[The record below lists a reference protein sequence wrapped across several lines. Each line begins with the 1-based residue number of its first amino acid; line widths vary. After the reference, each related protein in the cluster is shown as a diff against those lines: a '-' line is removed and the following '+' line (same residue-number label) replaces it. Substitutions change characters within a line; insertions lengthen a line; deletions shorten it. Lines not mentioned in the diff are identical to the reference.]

1 MEIALAVISL
11 STVAGRAGSK
21 IWTLSEEWR
30 DAPADLTNLR
40 DDVTAAERFFG
51 EIHQHV
57 NNTSRAFGPR
67 NVPSNSQLVEP
78 PPFCGDALPASTIQS
93 ELERLVDEGTVVL
106 RRIEDIIDR
115 LAVPEIISG
124 DYPRDKVPDM
134 GKRRKLRW
142 LGVSGKVARLR
153 KELAHTRASICQLL
167 ISQNMFLSA
176 NLSASLE
183 WSQNEVFSQITNL
196 GARVEASHSKLA
208 AHIDDRMH
216 DMEKRAMLTGAQV
229 QALARRIEMGKMG
242 PRHPASTIKGSPIHE
257 PYDPH
262 DPLAR
267 LRNDIGGRRD
277 SLCDITCA
285 CACHRVTSYVWNMTL
300 LRSLVGVMAVA
311 YTSWTSTLC
320 TNPNCRDGPR
330 GRAVRDVYLT
340 YHLPDWLAR
349 TSLSAFFTNNLNGA
363 PQMSIRVYYRRE
375 LERSGLA
382 TIVATGN
389 LEAVKSRIRRGSIS
403 IHDLCGESMY
413 PMLWLAY
420 TSGNK
425 INNHSITKLL
435 LQTGADPFQ
444 RLDHL
449 RGRSIISVVFD
460 DFLARPDDP
469 HQLASLFPIRRFIE
483 ESDFTLLHLAVLGI
497 AHVDLAKVLQDPAH
511 AGQVDAREGDG
522 FTALHFATIRGNT
535 HAARLLIRSG
545 ADVEAR
551 TLTGTVP
558 LRLAARYNQFD
569 VARVLLEAG
578 ADVHAQDAYG
588 VQPIHAAASFE
599 RGDNTRML
607 ALLVKYGARVDTNT
621 SWCPPLVF
629 ALGRGNTHAV
639 RFLLE
644 NGADPDSG
652 YDGGVGLFAA
662 LFGPRANVELLLAH
676 GVKINVMEKDNNLL
690 HALAHYGTAENI
702 LQFVGREFEGV
713 ISTSLKNN
721 DGKTPLNLLNDRN
734 PGPEVR
740 EAFERLLDSVER
752 QNRINSAPAGVLDDD
767 VSALSSDD
775 EFFDAEDGTHFLG
788 LKAKKDQC

>member
-57 NNTSRAFGPR
+57 DDTSRAFGPR
-67 NVPSNSQLVEP
+67 
-78 PPFCGDALPASTIQS
+78 PFCDSDTVPASTIQS
-93 ELERLVDEGTVVL
+93 ELARLVDEGTVVL

-115 LAVPEIISG
+115 LAVPEIIRG

-183 WSQNEVFSQITNL
+183 WSQSEVVSQINTL

-208 AHIDDRMH
+208 AHIEDRMH
-216 DMEKRAMLTGAQV
+216 DMEKRAMLTGTQV
-229 QALARRIEMGKMG
+229 QALARRIEMET
-242 PRHPASTIKGSPIHE
+242 STIKGSPLH
-257 PYDPH
+257 DSH

-267 LRNDIGGRRD
+267 LRSDMDVGGRRD
-277 SLCDITCA
+277 SLCDIACA
-285 CACHRVTSYVWNMTL
+285 CACHRVTSYAWNMTL

-320 TNPNCRDGPR
+320 TNPSCRDGSR

-382 TIVATGN
+382 TIIATGN

-425 INNHSITKLL
+425 INNHSVTKLL

-469 HQLASLFPIRRFIE
+469 HQLASLFPLRRFIE

-551 TLTGTVP
+551 TLTGSVP
-558 LRLAARYNQFD
+558 LRLAARYNQLD

-607 ALLVKYGARVDTNT
+607 ALLVKYGARVDTTT

-644 NGADPDSG
+644 NGADPSSD
-652 YDGGVGLFAA
+652 YDRGVGLFAA
-662 LFGPRANVELLLAH
+662 LFGPRANVELLLAY

-752 QNRINSAPAGVLDDD
+752 QNRMNSAPAGVLDDE

-775 EFFDAEDGTHFLG
+775 EFFDAEDGTHLPG
-788 LKAKKDQC
+788 SKKKKC